1 MGDLNKRRGRVLGM
15 TPTSAGYQMVE
26 ADIPVSSMY
35 GYCNV
40 LRSMTAGKGSFS
52 FEFSRYEQAPEDVQ
66 QKEIEDRADKVAAEA
81 DADA

>member
-1 MGDLNKRRGRVLGM
+1 
-15 TPTSAGYQMVE
+15 
-26 ADIPVSSMY
+26 
-35 GYCNV
+35 
-40 LRSMTAGKGSFS
+40 MTAGKGSFS